1 MLASDPHSSEDHMPF
16 NVGPLELVIVLVIAL
31 LVIGPK
37 RLPEMGNSLGKTIR
51 EFRKASSD
59 VSDAVSLEPEAKPA
73 AQQAS
78 ASTATP
84 AAAPVAPAAE
94 PSPTGTADTEAAPPA
109 PSPTEA
115 IPAQAAEATPAE
127 PKSDDT

>member
-1 MLASDPHSSEDHMPF
+1 MPF
-16 NVGPLELVIVLVIAL
+16 NIGPLELVIVLVIAL

-59 VSDAVSLEPEAKPA
+59 MSEAVSLEPESKPA

-78 ASTATP
+78 TTTAATAPAPASAPAPATE
-84 AAAPVAPAAE
+84 APPAAE
-94 PSPTGTADTEAAPPA
+94 APTPATAEA
-109 PSPTEA
+109 PTL
-115 IPAQAAEATPAE
+115 PAAEAPTPATAPAESPAE
-127 PKSDDT
+127 PKSDDV

>member
-1 MLASDPHSSEDHMPF
+1 MPF

-31 LVIGPK
+31 LVIGPR

-59 VSDAVSLEPEAKPA
+59 VTDAVSLEPESKPA

-78 ASTATP
+78 ATTAAAP
-84 AAAPVAPAAE
+84 AAAPAATEAPAV
-94 PSPTGTADTEAAPPA
+94 T
-109 PSPTEA
+109 
-115 IPAQAAEATPAE
+115 ATPAE
-127 PKSDDT
+127 PVASDDASTAATEPAQAETPATPKSDD

>member
-1 MLASDPHSSEDHMPF
+1 MPF
-16 NVGPLELVIVLVIAL
+16 NIGPLELVIVLVIAL

-59 VSDAVSLEPEAKPA
+59 VSEAVSLEPEAKPA

-78 ASTATP
+78 AS
-84 AAAPVAPAAE
+84 AAAPVAATPAPAE
-94 PSPTGTADTEAAPPA
+94 TAAPA
-109 PSPTEA
+109 PSPAET
-115 IPAQAAEATPAE
+115 AEAPAAGADAEPAATAEAEAPAE
-127 PKSDDT
+127 RKSDD

>member
-1 MLASDPHSSEDHMPF
+1 MPF
-16 NVGPLELVIVLVIAL
+16 NIGPLELVIVLVIAL

-37 RLPEMGNSLGKTIR
+37 RLPEMGNSIGKTIR

-78 ASTATP
+78 ASTAPP
-84 AAAPVAPAAE
+84 ASTTSGPADSASSSSAADN
-94 PSPTGTADTEAAPPA
+94 TAAPPA
-109 PSPTEA
+109 PTEA
-115 IPAQAAEATPAE
+115 APAATAEAEDPART
-127 PKSDDT
+127 KSDDA

>member
-1 MLASDPHSSEDHMPF
+1 MPF

-59 VSDAVSLEPEAKPA
+59 VTEAVSLEPDSKPA
-73 AQQAS
+73 AQQAAAGS
-78 ASTATP
+78 STAPAAAGASTENAP
-84 AAAPVAPAAE
+84 AAPVADEVEPAAGD
-94 PSPTGTADTEAAPPA
+94 PPPGAGSEAADQPA
-109 PSPTEA
+109 KS
-115 IPAQAAEATPAE
+115 
-127 PKSDDT
+127 KSDD

>member
-1 MLASDPHSSEDHMPF
+1 MPF

-59 VSDAVSLEPEAKPA
+59 ISEATSMDPQAKPA
-73 AQQAS
+73 SQQATTAPAS
-78 ASTATP
+78 APASAP
-84 AAAPVAPAAE
+84 AAASSAGGEAAAPAE
-94 PSPTGTADTEAAPPA
+94 DPSTGAVET
-109 PSPTEA
+109 
-115 IPAQAAEATPAE
+115 AEAGTPAD
-127 PKSDDT
+127 PKSDDA

>member
-1 MLASDPHSSEDHMPF
+1 MPF

-59 VSDAVSLEPEAKPA
+59 VSDAVSLEPESKSA
-73 AQQAS
+73 AQQATASSTTAPS
-78 ASTATP
+78 ASP
-84 AAAPVAPAAE
+84 A
-94 PSPTGTADTEAAPPA
+94 STEAQAPA
-109 PSPTEA
+109 PSEA
-115 IPAQAAEATPAE
+115 SSDAGSETSPAEAPAE
-127 PKSDDT
+127 RKSDDD

>member
-1 MLASDPHSSEDHMPF
+1 MPF

-59 VSDAVSLEPEAKPA
+59 ISEATSMEPQTKPA
-73 AQQAS
+73 SQQATTAP
-78 ASTATP
+78 AS
-84 AAAPVAPAAE
+84 APAAG
-94 PSPTGTADTEAAPPA
+94 SSAGG
-109 PSPTEA
+109 
-115 IPAQAAEATPAE
+115 EATAPAE
-127 PKSDDT
+127 DGTPGAARAAGSETPADPKSDDA

>member
-1 MLASDPHSSEDHMPF
+1 MPF

-51 EFRKASSD
+51 EFRKASTYD
-59 VSDAVSLEPEAKPA
+59 SDAVSLEPEAKPA

-84 AAAPVAPAAE
+84 AAASAAAASPLSCAPPRAPTAPAATPRP
-94 PSPTGTADTEAAPPA
+94 PSTTPP
-109 PSPTEA
+109 PRPPETS
-115 IPAQAAEATPAE
+115 
-127 PKSDDT
+127 